1 MPASA
6 QLPRPGADKP
16 VVITGV
22 GAVTP
27 LGVGART
34 LHERWCAGACGIE
47 DGEAACSDFE
57 PRDFLSAK
65 EARRA
70 DRFTQLAIAACAE
83 ALADAGWTQDREDG
97 AAGSPQSRELPYA
110 PERVGCVLGTG
121 IGGIG
126 TLVDGQDTL
135 RERGGEYVS
144 PLSVPLMMSNAGAAA
159 LSMRHGLRGPS
170 LAVSSACASGAHALG
185 TALRMLQSG
194 EADAVVAGGSE
205 AGLTPLA
212 RAAFSALD
220 ALSDS
225 GISRPFDARR
235 DGFVMGEGA
244 AVLVLERAGGAEA
257 RGARVLGRL
266 RGYGAS
272 SDAHHL
278 TAPRE
283 DGQGQAG
290 AIAAALADA
299 GVDAGE
305 IDYVNA
311 HGTSTPLNDR
321 AETRALKL
329 ALGARAREIPV
340 SSTKSA
346 IGHLL
351 GAAGAVEAVATLL
364 ALRDRVAPP
373 TLGFAEAEEGLD
385 LDYVPDAARPLGAP
399 AGRPALAISNSFG
412 FGGHNAVLCLEA
424 A

>member
-1 MPASA
+1 MEA
-6 QLPRPGADKP
+6 
-16 VVITGV
+16 VVVTGV

-34 LHERWCAGACGIE
+34 LHERWSAGACGVR
-47 DGEAACSDFE
+47 DGEAACADFD

-65 EARRA
+65 DARRA
-70 DRFTQLAIAACAE
+70 DRFTQLALAACVE
-83 ALADAGWTQDREDG
+83 ALADAGWEGEGADG
-97 AAGSPQSRELPYA
+97 LPYD
-110 PERVGCVLGTG
+110 PRRVGCVLGTG
-121 IGGIG
+121 IGGIT

-135 RERGGEYVS
+135 RERGAGSVS
-144 PLSVPLMMSNAGAAA
+144 PLSVPLMMSNAGAGA
-159 LSMRHGLRGPS
+159 LSMRHDLRGPS
-170 LAVSSACASGAHALG
+170 FAVSSACASGAHAIG
-185 TALRMLQSG
+185 SALRMLQSG
-194 EADAVVAGGSE
+194 EADAVVTGGSE

-220 ALSDS
+220 ALSKE

-244 AVLVLERAGGAEA
+244 AVLVLERADGARA
-257 RGARVLGRL
+257 RGARTLGTI

-272 SDAHHL
+272 SDAHHI
-278 TAPRE
+278 TAPRS
-283 DGQGQAG
+283 DGEGQA
-290 AIAAALADA
+290 AAMAAALRDA
-299 GVDAGE
+299 GVSAGQ

-321 AETRALKL
+321 AETQAIKL
-329 ALGARAREIPV
+329 ALGEHAGRIPV

-364 ALRDRVAPP
+364 ALRDGIAPP
-373 TLGFAEAEEGLD
+373 TLGLQEPEGGLD
-385 LDYVPDAARPLGAP
+385 LDYVPGAARPLELG
-399 AGRPALAISNSFG
+399 GERPALALSNSFG

-424 A
+424 P